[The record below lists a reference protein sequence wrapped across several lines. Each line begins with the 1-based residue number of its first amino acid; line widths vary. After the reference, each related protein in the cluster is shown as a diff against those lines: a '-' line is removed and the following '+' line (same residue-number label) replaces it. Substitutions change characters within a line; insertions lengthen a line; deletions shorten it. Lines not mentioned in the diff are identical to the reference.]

1 MSTPATR
8 GTRYLS
14 TVTLPFGITWPAV
27 VFAVRTT
34 AASLTALYIALA
46 LDFGEAKW
54 AAMTVWIVAQPTR
67 GMSLSKAQY
76 RLAGTLFG
84 AFVSILLVS
93 AFAQTPELFFIA
105 LAAWLAVCT
114 AASTALRNFRSY
126 GAVLAGYTAA
136 IVGIAGA
143 NQPGLLFDLAV
154 ARVAYISLGVV
165 TEALFAALFTPGRPI
180 DAMRSRLEAFLRSTA
195 TTTSR
200 ALRGEDTAAT
210 IQSTLAAAIELET
223 LGEYAAA
230 GSSQARRG
238 YKHLRAS
245 IVSVL
250 SQLAAVHALVEH
262 TSNTS
267 EAITAGRTELADRFA
282 VVAAGGMGTDGDI
295 NDLIANLEDGRGQ
308 PLKPD
313 ASFDDISFAHRR
325 NLIIASGA
333 LALKHFG
340 KVGSTDPAPRTDFSY
355 HIDVKAIV
363 ANGLRAFF
371 AVLAAATFWIE
382 SAWPSGGSMVVI
394 VAVVVGLFAS
404 RPNGVLAGIGFAKG
418 AVAAITVAGICN
430 FALLPQVTWF
440 PALAAITAPFLIL
453 GGIAMRMPSV
463 AAPASSFTLFVW
475 DLIGPD
481 NAARTDFG
489 PFANSGLA
497 LLMGIACGTVMF
509 ALIFPYRPAS
519 VRRNLLGAVQRD
531 LQSIGRSGRSWSEHQ
546 WLTRMADRISRYLA
560 ASRTVPPADREREL
574 RAMLASLVLG
584 HSALAMSR
592 LLEDDDSELRRPV
605 APILR
610 RISFGEPEKLAV
622 QASRAATRLEH
633 RSSRE
638 TLFPGRRWQLA
649 AAAVYTND
657 VAATARLHPHLL
669 EIEGEKP

>member
-1 MSTPATR
+1 MSALTTV
-8 GTRYLS
+8 GTRYLP
-14 TVTLPFGITWPAV
+14 TVTLPFGITWSTV

-46 LDFGEAKW
+46 LDLGEAKW

-76 RLAGTLFG
+76 RLAGTLVG

-93 AFAQTPELFFIA
+93 AFAQTPELFFLA

-114 AASTALRNFRSY
+114 AASTAFRNFRSY
-126 GAVLAGYTAA
+126 AAVLAGYTAA

-165 TEALFAALFTPGRPI
+165 TEALFAALFTPGRPL
-180 DAMRSRLEAFLRSTA
+180 DAMRGRLEAFLRAAA
-195 TTTSR
+195 TTASR
-200 ALRGEDTAAT
+200 ALRGEDTAT
-210 IQSTLAAAIELET
+210 TVQSTLAAAIELET

-230 GSSQARRG
+230 GSLQARRG

-245 IVSVL
+245 IVSAL
-250 SQLAAVHALVEH
+250 SQMAAVHALVEH

-267 EAITAGRTELADRFA
+267 EPIAAWRAELADRFDL
-282 VVAAGGMGTDGDI
+282 VAAGGMGTDGDI
-295 NDLIANLEDGRGQ
+295 NGLIATLEDGRGQ
-308 PLKPD
+308 PLNSD
-313 ASFDDISFAHRR
+313 ANFNEILLAHRQK
-325 NLIIASGA
+325 LIVESGIQA
-333 LALKHFG
+333 LMHFARIR
-340 KVGSTDPAPRTDFSY
+340 STDPAASTDFSF
-355 HIDVKAIV
+355 HLDVKAIGV
-363 ANGLRAFF
+363 NGLRAFF

-404 RPNGVLAGIGFAKG
+404 RPNGLLAGIGFVKG
-418 AVAAITVAGICN
+418 AVASITVAGICN
-430 FALLPQVTWF
+430 FVLLPEVTWF

-497 LLMGIACGTVMF
+497 LLMGIASGTVMF

-519 VRRNLLGAVQRD
+519 VRRGLLGAVGRD
-531 LQSIGRSGRSWSEHQ
+531 LQSIGRNAGSWSEHQ
-546 WLTRMADRISRYLA
+546 WLTRMADRVGRHLA
-560 ASRTVPPADREREL
+560 ASRTAPPADREREL

-584 HSALAMSR
+584 HSALAMSC
-592 LLEDDDSELRRPV
+592 LVQDDDSELRRPV
-605 APILR
+605 ATILR
-610 RISFGEPEKLAV
+610 RISLGRPEKVAV
-622 QASRAATRLEH
+622 EAARAATRLEH
-633 RSSRE
+633 HSSRK
-638 TLFPGRRWQLA
+638 TLSPRRRWQFA
-649 AAAVYTND
+649 AAAVYTSN
-657 VAATARLHPHLL
+657 VAATARFNRHLL
-669 EIEGEKP
+669 EIEGKKP

>member
-1 MSTPATR
+1 MSAPATM

-46 LDFGEAKW
+46 LDLGEAKW

-76 RLAGTLFG
+76 RLAGTLVG

-93 AFAQTPELFFIA
+93 AFAQTPELFFLA

-114 AASTALRNFRSY
+114 AVSTALRNFRSY
-126 GAVLAGYTAA
+126 AAVLAGYTAA

-143 NQPGLLFDLAV
+143 NQPDLLFDLAV
-154 ARVAYISLGVV
+154 ARLAYISLGVV
-165 TEALFAALFTPGRPI
+165 TEGVFGALFSLGRPI
-180 DAMRSRLEAFLRSTA
+180 DAMRGRLEAFLRSTA
-195 TTTSR
+195 TIISR
-200 ALRGEDTAAT
+200 ALCGEDTAAT

-230 GSSQARRG
+230 GSAQARRG

-245 IVSVL
+245 IVSAL

-267 EAITAGRTELADRFA
+267 EPIAAWRVELADRFA
-282 VVAAGGMGTDGDI
+282 LVAAGGMGTDGDI
-295 NDLIANLEDGRGQ
+295 NGLIATLEVGRGQ
-308 PLKPD
+308 PLNSHVNFKE
-313 ASFDDISFAHRR
+313 ILLAHRR
-325 NLIIASGA
+325 ELIVASGIQA
-333 LALKHFG
+333 LIHFG
-340 KVGSTDPAPRTDFSY
+340 KVGSPHSAASTDFSF
-355 HIDVKAIV
+355 HLDAKAIV

-404 RPNGVLAGIGFAKG
+404 RPNGVLAGIGFVKG
-418 AVAAITVAGICN
+418 AVASIAVAGICN
-430 FALLPQVTWF
+430 FALLPEVTWF

-481 NAARTDFG
+481 NTARTDFG

-519 VRRNLLGAVQRD
+519 VRRSLLGAVRRD
-531 LQSIGRSGRSWSEHQ
+531 LQSIGRNAGSWSEHQ
-546 WLTRMADRISRYLA
+546 WLTRMADRVGRHLA
-560 ASRTVPPADREREL
+560 ASRTAPPTDREREL

-592 LLEDDDSELRRPV
+592 LLKGDDGEMGRPV
-605 APILR
+605 ATVLH
-610 RISFGEPEKLAV
+610 RISVGEPKKLA
-622 QASRAATRLEH
+622 ARALRAATLLAH

-638 TLFPGRRWQLA
+638 GLLPRRRHHLA
-649 AAAVYTND
+649 AAAVYTSD
-657 VAATARLHPHLL
+657 AAATAGFYPRLL
-669 EIEGEKP
+669 ETDGEKS